1 MAKFRHP
8 SFCRDE
14 HAATM
19 VEYGLMI
26 VLIALVVVAS
36 LYGLGAGL
44 SNVFRN
50 ANTQVQT
57 ATEGI

>member
-1 MAKFRHP
+1 
-8 SFCRDE
+8 
-14 HAATM
+14 M